1 MIRNKI
7 LPYLERCKRLYAGSK
22 YCVTFLC
29 DRLQMYIEQTKDL
42 NELKEK
48 LMEAIDYFIMY
59 KIVYA

>member
-1 MIRNKI
+1 
-7 LPYLERCKRLYAGSK
+7 
-22 YCVTFLC
+22 
-29 DRLQMYIEQTKDL
+29 MYIEQTKDL